1 MIISIVSFIFIL
13 LAITILVWYNISI
26 WLEIRRYRK
35 WLAELN
41 NIKYSDD
48 EQHIQKDLM

>member
-1 MIISIVSFIFIL
+1 MIISIVFFISML
-13 LAITILVWYNISI
+13 LAITILVWYHISI
-26 WLEIRRYRK
+26 WLEVRRYRK

-48 EQHIQKDLM
+48 EQHTQKDLM